1 MKGDIAKTEGGHDG
15 ERPVKAGDP
24 TELPALILHEDV
36 EKKAVETDDCN
47 KKSKEFE
54 QGNKI
59 SFCPLILQEIDDN
72 WKRLHIQP
80 VKKDA

>member
-1 MKGDIAKTEGGHDG
+1 MKGDIAKAEGGHDG

-24 TELPALILHEDV
+24 TELPALMLHEDV
-36 EKKAVETDDCN
+36 KKKAVKADDSY
-47 KKSKEFE
+47 KKSKEFK

-59 SFCPLILQEIDDN
+59 SFCPFILQEIDDN
-72 WKRLHIQP
+72 WKRFHIQP